1 MMDISPRPRFLY
13 SVRAERGDVVRLC
26 SEAVDNSFDAG
37 ARNVVIAI
45 SRQEISFVDDG
56 IGVALK
62 NFPALFTLGDHAQ
75 LTSTKL
81 GRFGVGITSQAINVA
96 NEMSVRSISADG
108 CFKAKVDWRD
118 VLRDGWKLEDPVRLP
133 FAVGTPTGTV
143 ITLTGLRPL
152 VRWTMDKLLDE
163 LGQRFYPA
171 LAEGRSITVNGVPV
185 PVLADPPMVDVVER
199 TFEFDGG
206 RSATLRAGRH
216 SLWTAR
222 GVPLLVEGSRPGLI
236 LPEVAQAGDR
246 CNKAFL
252 GARWRVRA
260 WINPLTA
267 CSPASR
273 PGGLAARGRPPWS
286 TDRRRG
292 AGCRRCR
299 RRNCRHRGSVRR
311 G

>member
-108 CFKAKVDWRD
+108 R
-118 VLRDGWKLEDPVRLP
+118 
-133 FAVGTPTGTV
+133 
-143 ITLTGLRPL
+143 
-152 VRWTMDKLLDE
+152 
-163 LGQRFYPA
+163 Y
-171 LAEGRSITVNGVPV
+171 
-185 PVLADPPMVDVVER
+185 
-199 TFEFDGG
+199 
-206 RSATLRAGRH
+206 SA
-216 SLWTAR
+216 
-222 GVPLLVEGSRPGLI
+222 
-236 LPEVAQAGDR
+236 
-246 CNKAFL
+246 
-252 GARWRVRA
+252 
-260 WINPLTA
+260 
-267 CSPASR
+267 
-273 PGGLAARGRPPWS
+273 
-286 TDRRRG
+286 
-292 AGCRRCR
+292 
-299 RRNCRHRGSVRR
+299 
-311 G
+311 